1 MKRRFSFELYYPKIY
16 IDDYAH
22 HPIEI
27 ESVYNSINSLY
38 PEKKNLVI
46 FQPHLYS
53 RTKDFL
59 NDFAKALE
67 KFDKIALLDIYPARE
82 EPINGVSSKSIFDK
96 IKNSNKLLIKKSDLN
111 ELVCNNESELI
122 ISLGAGDIG
131 NEVELIKKSLIEI
144 NEN

>member
-1 MKRRFSFELYYPKIY
+1 M
-16 IDDYAH
+16 
-22 HPIEI
+22 
-27 ESVYNSINSLY
+27 
-38 PEKKNLVI
+38 
-46 FQPHLYS
+46 
-53 RTKDFL
+53 

-82 EPINGVSSKSIFDK
+82 EPINGISSKSIFDK